1 MPALTGTQMEALST
15 SSFYAVGLSWAFLAT
30 NSVRILAYLPT
41 IKKLLHED
49 VTADCQSQLTWLLWS
64 ASNVTL
70 ALHLFESNQRQLNE
84 MILITSGNALMCC
97 ICLYLVRR
105 AHLRASRR
113 RCSRLSVSDLM
124 ARTRIDG
131 QRQDV

>member
-1 MPALTGTQMEALST
+1 MDALST

-30 NSVRILAYLPT
+30 NTVRVLAYLPT

-49 VTADCQSQLTWLLWS
+49 VTADCQSQLTWLLW
-64 ASNVTL
+64 ATSNVTL
-70 ALHLFESNQRQLNE
+70 ALHLFESNHREFNE

-105 AHLRASRR
+105 AHIRAARR
-113 RCSRLSVSDLM
+113 QFALLSVSDLI
-124 ARTRIDG
+124 ARTRLD
-131 QRQDV
+131 R